1 MSSFKF
7 TLFFRRK
14 VAAMKYNSFQ
24 LSYQLNVSLVAV
36 IYLSEDLVCYLMTLF
51 TSIHFF
57 SMVLSLFLGIRKLIH
72 SVKGPVFTLKQ

>member
-1 MSSFKF
+1 
-7 TLFFRRK
+7 
-14 VAAMKYNSFQ
+14 MKYNSFQ

-36 IYLSEDLVCYLMTLF
+36 MYLSEDLVCYLMTLF

-57 SMVLSLFLGIRKLIH
+57 SMVLPLFLGIRKLIH